1 MLLPRGCTKMNESG
15 SMASM
20 YEIWFGEIKF
30 PVAPAKIQTS
40 INGNNKTVSLIN
52 ESEVNQLKGTKLT
65 DFSFDLMLPGARY
78 PFAVYS
84 DDGFQRPDYYL
95 GVLEQLKI
103 NRKPFKF
110 KVLRHIFSGAPS
122 FDTSLNVSLEDYK
135 IIEDA
140 EDGLDITVEIEL
152 KKYVKFG
159 TKKIKIKK
167 KVFQRSNVDTTKKK
181 IVKSYTSKK
190 GDTLLAISRK
200 VYGIG
205 NTNNAGAIYKKNKKK
220 VDRALKSKFRGK
232 FSKRIYTT
240 ALPVTVCL
248 TIPARYDRLEGKIV
262 KR

>member
-1 MLLPRGCTKMNESG
+1 MYESG
-15 SMASM
+15 SMDSM

-40 INGNNKTVSLIN
+40 INGSNKTINLIN

-65 DFSFDLMLPGARY
+65 DFSFDLMLPGVMY

-84 DDGFQRPDYYL
+84 DGGFQRPDYYL
-95 GVLEQLKI
+95 EVLEKLKI

-122 FDTSLNVSLEDYK
+122 FDTSLNVSLENYK

-140 EDGLDITVEIEL
+140 ENGLDITVEIEL
-152 KKYVKFG
+152 KKHVKFG
-159 TKKIKIKK
+159 TKKIKVKN
-167 KVFQRSNVDTTKKK
+167 KVFRKSNVDTTKKK

-205 NTNNAGAIYKKNKKK
+205 NVNNAGVIYKKNKKK
-220 VDRALKSKFRGK
+220 VDRALKSKFGGK

-240 ALPVTVCL
+240 ALPAAVRL
-248 TIPARYDRLEGKIV
+248 TIPARYDILQGEIV
-262 KR
+262 NMR

>member
-1 MLLPRGCTKMNESG
+1 MNESG
-15 SMASM
+15 SMDSM

-30 PVAPAKIQTS
+30 PVATAKIQTS

-240 ALPVTVCL
+240 ALPVAVCL